1 MLAVSVTT
9 PWLWY
14 ADNAQDVDVS
24 YETICVLDW
33 LPSNAVS
40 LVFSKKLSMYVAHGG
55 TQGCP
60 TLPLLI

>member
-1 MLAVSVTT
+1 M

-40 LVFSKKLSMYVAHGG
+40 LVFSKKLSMYAARGISQDLAG
-55 TQGCP
+55 MFYAP
-60 TLPLLI
+60 TPSLT

>member
-1 MLAVSVTT
+1 M
-9 PWLWY
+9 PCMCY

-40 LVFSKKLSMYVAHGG
+40 LVFSKKLSMYATRGV
-55 TQGCP
+55 TQGCS
-60 TLPLLI
+60 TLPLPA